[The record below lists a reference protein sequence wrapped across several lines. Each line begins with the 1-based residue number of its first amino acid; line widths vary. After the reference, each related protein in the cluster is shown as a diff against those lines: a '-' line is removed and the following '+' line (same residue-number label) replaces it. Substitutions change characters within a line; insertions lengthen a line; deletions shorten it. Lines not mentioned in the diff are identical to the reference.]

1 METENVGIKAPGTAI
16 NGYKKWPFLCTNLFY
31 TEEEDQASRDPDT
44 NAPMKGIFSYKH
56 ACGFVYDFADK
67 AITETGRCVSAVII
81 QAGERNDTEPANGN
95 RIDIDLLKHVAGSGC
110 PYRLCLNRRHEKCG
124 PLEDSVAKTVIG
136 EEAAKLDPNEI
147 TGRLKAVLS
156 ALSVQADCEGKEQP
170 PEQVQTTPECASDYA
185 EAQELDG
192 HLYWKYNCPWSLVG
206 GVIMPVIVNGAVVA
220 AAIVGQFVWND
231 SHKTII
237 QLLSSKQ
244 PQANEATPCK
254 DACYDLD
261 CNETIIQLLA
271 REIGHLE
278 DSLTQRIHRNA
289 AGLFSQ
295 VFNEV
300 HSCLA
305 RQPLNTASELW
316 PAFKKVF
323 TILQDRLSFSE
334 VRFYPYKQ
342 MTSAGS
348 SSGSE
353 AAASPAQA
361 IVVPFGT
368 VRRLPPK
375 SPAVKREQL
384 NLNLILANSDDHKV
398 YLTIDA
404 TSQYSLHLYDD
415 EGAELCRLS
424 FVLLPPD
431 NRGPIRREELQTLCY
446 HMETVLRE
454 LYLHWALMKREEEHT
469 QYHITMRQFTHELG
483 QKSHSGLAA
492 TEMIQRQLAS
502 LTALV
507 SSSYPADAPA
517 RGEVMKG
524 FDRLSRSSK
533 DLDTIFVGIEYLS
546 RLARAKTKGLQF
558 NPVLFDVRFFTL
570 NSLAAQYRIDIRGRG
585 MKIQSDAVSA
595 NTLYGDQSLAHIAIH
610 NLVSNAVKYGYP
622 GTNIYY
628 SCYNG
633 RGRDGRWGTIIDVT
647 DYGMFIPEEDRERIF
662 LDGQRLGE
670 ERGDSMGFGLFLT
683 REIMNLHS
691 GYCEVAESEVV
702 SSYALPNLKDMARL
716 AESTAY
722 LPPDQ
727 KEAVKD
733 AWKSAKG
740 TALYKRVVNR
750 EIRVSK
756 DVEPV
761 ITPRNLFR
769 EGLRPMARTTMR
781 LFFPGRT
788 EK

>member
-1 METENVGIKAPGTAI
+1 MEMESEAPIAHRTTI

-31 TEEEDQASRDPDT
+31 TEDEVQASSKTD
-44 NAPMKGIFSYKH
+44 APLRGIFSYTH
-56 ACGFVYDFADK
+56 VCGFVYHFADK

-81 QAGERNDTEPANGN
+81 QAGERKNDDPANGN
-95 RIDIDLLKHVAGSGC
+95 RVDINLLKHVAGAGC

-124 PLEDSVAKTVIG
+124 PLEDSAAKTVIG
-136 EEAAKLDPNEI
+136 EEATKLDPNEI

-156 ALSVQADCEGKEQP
+156 ALSRQADCEGKEQP
-170 PEQVQTTPECASDYA
+170 PEQTQATPECASDYA
-185 EAQELDG
+185 EACSSDG
-192 HLYWKYNCPWSLVG
+192 HRYWKYNCPLSLVG
-206 GVIMPVIVNGAVVA
+206 HIMMPVIVNGAVVA
-220 AAIVGQFVWND
+220 AAIVGQFAW
-231 SHKTII
+231 SEAHKEII
-237 QLLSSKQ
+237 QQLSSKQ
-244 PQANEATPCK
+244 PEEVETTPWQ
-254 DACYDLD
+254 DACYDPD
-261 CNETIIQLLA
+261 RNEKIIQLLA
-271 REIGHLE
+271 GEIGRLE
-278 DSLTQRIHRNA
+278 DSLTRRIWRNA

-305 RQPLNTASELW
+305 QQPLNTASELW

-353 AAASPAQA
+353 AAAPPAQA

-384 NLNLILANSDDHKV
+384 NLNLILANSDDRNV
-398 YLTIDA
+398 YLSIDA

-415 EGAELCRLS
+415 EGTELCRLS

-454 LYLHWALMKREEEHT
+454 LYLQWALMKREEEHA
-469 QYHITMRQFTHELG
+469 QYHVTMRQFTHELG

-517 RGEVMKG
+517 RGEVMRG
-524 FDRLSRSSK
+524 FDLLSRSSK

-558 NPVLFDVRFFTL
+558 NPRLFDVRFFTL
-570 NSLAAQYRIDIRGRG
+570 NSLAAQYRIEIRGRG

-633 RGRDGRWGTIIDVT
+633 RDRDGGWGTIIDVT

-683 REIMNLHS
+683 QEIMTLHS
-691 GYCEVAESEVV
+691 GYCEVAESEII
-702 SSYALPNLKDMARL
+702 SPFAYPNLKEMARL

-733 AWKSAKG
+733 AWKSVKG

-769 EGLRPMARTTMR
+769 EGLQPMARTTMR